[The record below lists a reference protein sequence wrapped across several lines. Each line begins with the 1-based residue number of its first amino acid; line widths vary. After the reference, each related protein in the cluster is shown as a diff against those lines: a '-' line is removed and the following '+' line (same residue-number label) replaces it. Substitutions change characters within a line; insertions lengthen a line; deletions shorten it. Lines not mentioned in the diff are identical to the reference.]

1 MSPDEGGA
9 VRVPRTISSGD
20 GFVQRR
26 GVGARRALS
35 LGSFEVGDP
44 VVTTVALRDRWR
56 RRVPAG
62 AMGVVATRLPDRGWL
77 VRLTTDQFVVAR
89 DDQLR
94 AYHRTPLRGRGE
106 R

>member
-1 MSPDEGGA
+1 
-9 VRVPRTISSGD
+9 
-20 GFVQRR
+20 
-26 GVGARRALS
+26 
-35 LGSFEVGDP
+35 
-44 VVTTVALRDRWR
+44 
-56 RRVPAG
+56 
-62 AMGVVATRLPDRGWL
+62 MGVVATRLPDRGWL